1 MTLIAFHLKKFI
13 FSKIVALAV
22 TELNIS
28 AEVTL
33 VHYSY
38 FKIMVYNKIKDLL
51 TFTGLILLNTQLGLD
66 VKFLPLIKTFPI
78 IY

>member
-38 FKIMVYNKIKDLL
+38 FKIMVYNKIKDL